1 MDLTL
6 PQVKGQTLTRYRV
19 TMDVLIDN
27 TACESPK
34 EWNWAD
40 LLQLGQHEQINDVY
54 VEDLGEYTIV

>member
-54 VEDLGEYTIV
+54 ESV